1 MNLKNATSPPT
12 PQPAPSAREFRV
24 LLSSTRRGA
33 RLARLLAVEQLRT
46 WDVPV
51 ERAAQIIAELAANAA
66 SHGRVAGR
74 DFRVA
79 LVLRASGTLRI
90 EVTDARSEALP
101 VAARSVVTEDESG
114 RGLILVDALADA
126 WGVVPGPPPCKT
138 VWAELRPGDG
148 SGETVR
154 GNP

>member
-1 MNLKNATSPPT
+1 MNLKNAPSPPA
-12 PQPAPSAREFRV
+12 PQPALPVREFRV

-79 LVLRASGTLRI
+79 LILRASGTLRI
-90 EVTDARSEALP
+90 EVTDARSDALP
-101 VAARSVVTEDESG
+101 AAVRSVVTEDESR

-126 WGVVPGPPPCKT
+126 WGVAPGPSPCKT
-138 VWAELRPGDG
+138 VWAELRPADG
-148 SGETVR
+148 SGEAR
-154 GNP
+154 

>member
-1 MNLKNATSPPT
+1 MNLKNAPSPPA
-12 PQPAPSAREFRV
+12 PQPALPVREFRV

-33 RLARLLAVEQLRT
+33 RLARLLAVEQLRM

-79 LVLRASGTLRI
+79 LILRASGTLRI

-101 VAARSVVTEDESG
+101 VAVRSVVTEDESG

-126 WGVVPGPPPCKT
+126 WGVAPGPSPCKT
-138 VWAELRPGDG
+138 VWAELRPADA
-148 SGETVR
+148 SGEA
-154 GNP
+154 G